1 MSMKLIP
8 YLLAALLL
16 PGVHTAKAQTQPLP
30 QRLGIYNLPPFER
43 AIACTKFYE
52 GWHGK
57 EKHLPYVGYGHRL
70 LPGESFTPDMSR
82 AQGDSLLR
90 ADMRKLCRMFRRFG
104 RDSTLL
110 ACLAYQVGP
119 YRLLG
124 NGQMPKSRLI
134 RKLERGDRNIQKEY
148 LRYCHWNGKKIA
160 SIQRRRRVELQLLF
174 APDALGCEKP
184 ERGKRLVRLP
194 PSVPCHLW
202 MKYSMAE

>member
-8 YLLAALLL
+8 CLLAVLFL
-16 PGVHTAKAQTQPLP
+16 PGIHTAKAQTQPP
-30 QRLGIYNLPPFER
+30 PRRLGIYGLSPFER

-52 GWHGK
+52 GWHG
-57 EKHLPYVGYGHRL
+57 ERKHLPYIGYGHKL
-70 LPGESFTPDMSR
+70 LPGERLTHKISR

-110 ACLAYQVGP
+110 ACLAYHVGP

-124 NGQMPKSRLI
+124 NGKMPKSRLI
-134 RKLERGDRNIQKEY
+134 RKLERGDRDIQQEY

-174 APDALGCEKP
+174 AP
-184 ERGKRLVRLP
+184 
-194 PSVPCHLW
+194 
-202 MKYSMAE
+202 